1 MKFDPQKHHR
11 RSIRL
16 PDYDYSQPGAYFI
29 TMVTYQREPLFGEIV
44 NGEMRL
50 SAMGQIA
57 EEHWRAIPE
66 HFPQVELGAF
76 VVMPNHV
83 HGIIILHDGRG
94 TVLVPKGNG
103 ENRISEEVSLSQ
115 GEISTQGE
123 MNLAQGEMTSV
134 QGEASTQGEMA
145 SLQGETTSLQG
156 EASRTGEMTSPLRKP
171 TLGQIVA
178 YYKYQ
183 STKAMNALA
192 NTGTI
197 TKFWQR
203 NYYEHIIRNDA
214 EHNRINLYIESNVAN
229 WAMDDENPL
238 KPA

>member
-1 MKFDPQKHHR
+1 MMKYDPQKHHR
-11 RSIRL
+11 KSIRL
-16 PDYDYSQPGAYFI
+16 KGYDYTRAGVYFI
-29 TMVTYQREPLFGEIV
+29 TLVAYQRECLFGNIV
-44 NGEMRL
+44 NGDMQL
-50 SAMGQIA
+50 STMGGIA
-57 EEHWRAIPE
+57 DKHWRAIPE
-66 HFPQVELGAF
+66 HFRQVELGAY

-103 ENRISEEVSLSQ
+103 ENRNSEGVSLPQ

-123 MNLAQGEMTSV
+123 MNLAQGEMT
-134 QGEASTQGEMA
+134 
-145 SLQGETTSLQG
+145 
-156 EASRTGEMTSPLRKP
+156 SRTGEMTSPLRKP